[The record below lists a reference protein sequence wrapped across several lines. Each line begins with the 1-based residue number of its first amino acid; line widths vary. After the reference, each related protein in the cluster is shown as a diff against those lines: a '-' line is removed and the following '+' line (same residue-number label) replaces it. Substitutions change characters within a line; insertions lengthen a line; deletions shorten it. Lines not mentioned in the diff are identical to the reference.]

1 MYVRV
6 GDVFTDYR
14 EMYIVGS
21 CFFFQPDCDC
31 LRGTKPLVC
40 FLTRHFVEPMM
51 MFFWYDDCVAGY
63 GWFDIKK
70 GNHKLVFVGKVC
82 GYISGYY
89 FAKNTIGHVSI
100 ILGQMRSYK
109 VRERL
114 HENLLEH
121 LLLARGVEALEQ
133 DAFLN
138 PDFER
143 DSHDPFLL
151 PDMEKAVERILA
163 AKKNSKHVA
172 VWSDYDADGI
182 PGGVMLAEFLR
193 VMGLRVTHYIP
204 HRHAEGYGLNN
215 EGLDEL
221 AQAGVTLV
229 ITVDLGTTEIA
240 GVAHAR
246 EKVIDVIVT
255 DHHLEPEALPEAF
268 ALINPKL
275 KTSKYPFDGLC
286 GAGVAWKLVQAL
298 LVKLRGSGQPF
309 DYAEGREKWLLDLV
323 GIATLSD
330 MVPLVGENRMLARH
344 GLTVMRRGRRPG
356 LAALLKLLRIAP
368 IGLTEDD
375 ITFMVSPRIN
385 AASRMDSPQV
395 AASLLAATGQFEAAD
410 FAAKL
415 NHINDERKG
424 LVASTTKEVNKRIV
438 EMNLSAS
445 PLIVMG
451 NPKWRPG
458 ILGLVAGKLAETHG
472 KSVFLWGREGG
483 EVIRGSCRAAPG
495 VNIVEVMAAAGDAFE
510 HFGGHAASGGFELS
524 LEHAH
529 ELPLRLEAAYLA
541 VSATKS
547 ATVET
552 MLDRELD
559 LAEVAHAQKELQ
571 KLAPFGVGNTKPL
584 FIFPN
589 LSVGPVRAF
598 GKTQNHLEMTLS
610 NASAEIKGVTFF
622 ATPDSFNRK
631 VEQGDRADVVGHI
644 ESDWRGAPRLRV
656 VDVL

>member
-1 MYVRV
+1 
-6 GDVFTDYR
+6 
-14 EMYIVGS
+14 
-21 CFFFQPDCDC
+21 
-31 LRGTKPLVC
+31 
-40 FLTRHFVEPMM
+40 
-51 MFFWYDDCVAGY
+51 
-63 GWFDIKK
+63 
-70 GNHKLVFVGKVC
+70 
-82 GYISGYY
+82 
-89 FAKNTIGHVSI
+89 
-100 ILGQMRSYK
+100 MRSYK

-114 HENLLEH
+114 HENLLDH
-121 LLLARGVEALEQ
+121 LLLSRGIATEDQAN
-133 DAFLN
+133 FLS

-143 DSHDPFLL
+143 DSHDPYLL
-151 PDMEKAVERILA
+151 PDMGVAVERIFA
-163 AKKNSKHVA
+163 AQKNNEHVA
-172 VWSDYDADGI
+172 VWSDYDADGV

-221 AQAGVTLV
+221 AQAGVSLV

-240 GVAHAR
+240 GVAHAQT
-246 EKVIDVIVT
+246 KGIDVIVT
-255 DHHLEPEALPEAF
+255 DHHLEPDILPDAF

-286 GAGVAWKLVQAL
+286 GAGVAWKLVQAI
-298 LVKLRGSGQPF
+298 LVRLRARKNINDVEIMKEGQ
-309 DYAEGREKWLLDLV
+309 EKWLLDLV

-330 MVPLVGENRMLARH
+330 MVPLRGENRMLARN

-368 IGLTEDD
+368 AGLTEDD
-375 ITFMVSPRIN
+375 ITFMISPRIN

-395 AASLLAATGQFEAAD
+395 AASLLGATGAEEAAD

-424 LVASTTKEVNKRIV
+424 LVASTVKEVNKRIA
-438 EMNLSAS
+438 EMQLDAS

-458 ILGLVAGKLAETHG
+458 ILGLVASKLVEAHG
-472 KSVFLWGREGG
+472 KTVFLWGREGG

-495 VNIVEVMAAAGDAFE
+495 VNIVEVMGAAGDALE
-510 HFGGHAASGGFELS
+510 HFGGHAASGGFELA
-524 LEHAH
+524 LERAH
-529 ELPLRLEAAYLA
+529 ELPARLEAAYLA

-547 ATVET
+547 PVVET
-552 MLDRELD
+552 LLDRELD
-559 LAEVAHAQKELQ
+559 LAELAHAQKDLQ

-584 FIFPN
+584 FIFPGV
-589 LSVGPVRAF
+589 SVGQVRSF
-598 GKTQNHLEMTLS
+598 GKTQNHLGLS
-610 NASAEIKGVTFF
+610 LSRGTARTEGIAFF
-622 ATPDSFNRK
+622 STPDSFNK
-631 VEQGDRADVVGHI
+631 KITQGDRADIVGHV
-644 ESDWRGAPRLRV
+644 EADWRGAPRIRV